1 MKRKDEN
8 NNTLD
13 WIIKIILIIIIIFLL
28 IHNCSLIKKNREY
41 ENSGGNIDIIEIG
54 CDDNKCKPIPK
65 EIESITFDDNKVSI
79 KKGDSLKLIVSINP
93 VELSSSK
100 LTWKSSDES
109 IVTVDEFGNIK
120 GINNGKAIITV
131 TTPNEKTA
139 TCTVEVVND
148 KVDVKKINLSVSKNT
163 ITVGSVTQVKA
174 KVEPSNATNRELVWT
189 SSDSSI
195 ATVDANG
202 IVKGIKNGTVTITAK
217 TKDGKVVASTKITVK
232 VPEPVIENIKFSQ
245 DNISIKKDDTLGLTV
260 VVTPSE
266 LSSSKLTWK
275 SSDENIVTVDESG
288 KIKGINVGSATITVT
303 SSNGKTATCKVNVV
317 EESIEVQE
325 IVLTPL
331 EKTIGNNRT
340 TQVIADIKPE
350 NATNRELVWTSSD
363 SSVATV
369 DANGVVKGIKNGIV
383 TITAKT
389 KDGKVVAST
398 KIIIDENINNE
409 KLSVYDDDH
418 TPVTW
423 DGANDL
429 KIFEKTLYTVD
440 GKIAPESSNTYQ
452 FVVRNNTKYNIK
464 YDIDFIETNPYN
476 INMKYK
482 LKKNDTYLI
491 DHYVSASELNITDM
505 PLNSSNNDTYY
516 LEWKW
521 ISSDND
527 TQIGKV
533 GNASYGLKIEIKA
546 ESTNG

>member
-8 NNTLD
+8 NKTLD

-28 IHNCSLIKKNREY
+28 IHNCSLMKKNREY

-54 CDDNKCKPIPK
+54 CDDNRCKPIPK
-65 EIESITFDDNKVSI
+65 EIESIAFDDNKVSI

-109 IVTVDEFGNIK
+109 IVTVDENGIITGIK
-120 GINNGKAIITV
+120 NGKAVITV
-131 TTPNEKTA
+131 TSSNEKTA

-148 KVDVKKINLSVSKNT
+148 SVNVKKINLSVSKNT
-163 ITVGSVTQVKA
+163 ITVGSVIQVKA

-189 SSDSSI
+189 SSDPSI

-245 DNISIKKDDTLGLTV
+245 DNVSIKKDDTLGLTV
-260 VVTPSE
+260 IVTPSE

-275 SSDENIVTVDESG
+275 TSDESVVTVDESG

-303 SSNGKTATCKVNVV
+303 SANGKTATCKVNVV

-409 KLSVYDDDH
+409 KLSVFDDDH

-491 DHYVSASELNITDM
+491 DHYVSASEINVIDV

-527 TQIGKV
+527 TQIGKA

>member
-1 MKRKDEN
+1 MKRKEDN
-8 NNTLD
+8 NKTLD
-13 WIIKIILIIIIIFLL
+13 WIIKIVLIVIIIFLL
-28 IHNCSLIKKNREY
+28 IHNCCLIKKNKEY

-65 EIESITFDDNKVSI
+65 EIESIAFDDNKVSI

-100 LTWKSSDES
+100 LTWKSSDEN
-109 IVTVDEFGNIK
+109 IVTVDENGIIK
-120 GINNGKAIITV
+120 GIKNGKAIITV
-131 TTPNEKTA
+131 TTPNGKTA

-148 KVDVKKINLSVSKNT
+148 SVDVKKINLSVPKNT

-174 KVEPSNATNRELVWT
+174 KVEPSNATNRELIWT
-189 SSDSSI
+189 SSDPSV
-195 ATVDANG
+195 ATVDSNG
-202 IVKGIKNGTVTITAK
+202 IVKGIKNGVVTITAK
-217 TKDGKVVASTKITVK
+217 TKDGKVVASIKLTVK
-232 VPEPVIENIKFSQ
+232 VPEPVVENIKFSQ

-260 VVTPSE
+260 IVTPSE

-275 SSDENIVTVDESG
+275 SSNESIVTVDESG
-288 KIKGINVGSATITVT
+288 KIKGISVGTATITVT
-303 SSNGKTATCKVNVV
+303 SSNGKTATCKVNVT
-317 EESIEVQE
+317 EEAIEVQE

-331 EKTIGNNRT
+331 EKTIGNGRT
-340 TQVIADIKPE
+340 TQVIADILPE

-363 SSVATV
+363 PSVATV
-369 DANGVVKGIKNGIV
+369 DANGVVKGIKDGIV

-389 KDGKVVAST
+389 KDGRVVAST
-398 KIIIDENINNE
+398 KIIVDENINDE
-409 KLSVYDDDH
+409 KLSVYDDEH

-429 KIFEKTLYTVD
+429 KIFEKTLYTMD

-464 YDIDFIETNPYN
+464 YNIDFIETNPYN

-491 DHYVSASELNITDM
+491 DHYVPASELNINDM
-505 PLNSSNNDTYY
+505 TLDSSNNDTYY

-521 ISSDND
+521 VSSDND
-527 TQIGKV
+527 TQIGKTE
-533 GNASYGLKIEIKA
+533 NANYGLKIEIKA

>member
-1 MKRKDEN
+1 MKRKEDN
-8 NNTLD
+8 NKTLD
-13 WIIKIILIIIIIFLL
+13 WIIKIVLILIIIFLL
-28 IHNCSLIKKNREY
+28 IHNCCLVKKNKEY

-65 EIESITFDDNKVSI
+65 EIESIAFDDNKVSI

-109 IVTVDEFGNIK
+109 IVTVDEFGIIK
-120 GINNGKAIITV
+120 GIKNGKAVITV
-131 TTPNEKTA
+131 TTPNGKTA

-148 KVDVKKINLSVSKNT
+148 SVDVKKINLSVPKNT

-174 KVEPSNATNRELVWT
+174 KVEPSNATNRELIWT
-189 SSDSSI
+189 SSDKSI
-195 ATVDANG
+195 ATVDSNG
-202 IVKGIKNGTVTITAK
+202 IVKGIKSGTVTITAK

-232 VPEPVIENIKFSQ
+232 VPAPVIENIKFSQ

-260 VVTPSE
+260 IVTPSE

-275 SSDENIVTVDESG
+275 SSDESIVTVDESG
-288 KIKGINVGSATITVT
+288 KIKGISVGTATITVT
-303 SSNGKTATCKVNVV
+303 SSNGKTATCKVNVT
-317 EESIEVQE
+317 EEAIEVQE

-331 EKTIGNNRT
+331 EKTIGNGRT

-363 SSVATV
+363 PSVATV
-369 DANGVVKGIKNGIV
+369 DANGVVKGIKDGIV

-398 KIIIDENINNE
+398 KIIIDENINDE
-409 KLSVYDDDH
+409 KLSVFDDEH

-491 DHYVSASELNITDM
+491 DHYVSASELNINDM
-505 PLNSSNNDTYY
+505 TLESSNNDTYY

-521 ISSDND
+521 VSSDND
-527 TQIGKV
+527 TQIGTTA
-533 GNASYGLKIEIKA
+533 NASYGLKIEIKA

>member
-1 MKRKDEN
+1 MKRKEDN
-8 NNTLD
+8 NKTLD
-13 WIIKIILIIIIIFLL
+13 WIIKIVLIVIIIFLL
-28 IHNCSLIKKNREY
+28 IHNCCLIKKNKEY

-65 EIESITFDDNKVSI
+65 EIESIAFDDNKVSI

-100 LTWKSSDES
+100 ITWKSSDDS
-109 IVTVDEFGNIK
+109 IVTVDEFGIIK
-120 GINNGKAIITV
+120 GIKNGKAIITV
-131 TTPNEKTA
+131 TTPNGKTA

-148 KVDVKKINLSVSKNT
+148 SVNVKKINLSVPKNT
-163 ITVGSVTQVKA
+163 ITVGSVTQVKT

-189 SSDSSI
+189 SSDKSI
-195 ATVDANG
+195 ATVDSNG
-202 IVKGIKNGTVTITAK
+202 IVKGIKNGVVTITAK
-217 TKDGKVVASTKITVK
+217 TKDGKVVASIKLTVK
-232 VPEPVIENIKFSQ
+232 VPEPVIENLKFSQ
-245 DNISIKKDDTLGLTV
+245 DNVSIKKDDTLGLTV

-275 SSDENIVTVDESG
+275 SSDESIVTVDEFG
-288 KIKGINVGSATITVT
+288 KIKGISVGTATITVT
-303 SSNGKTATCKVNVV
+303 SSNGKTATCKVNVT

-331 EKTIGNNRT
+331 EKTIGNGRT
-340 TQVIADIKPE
+340 TQVIADILPE

-363 SSVATV
+363 PSVATV
-369 DANGVVKGIKNGIV
+369 DSNGVVKGIKDGIV

-389 KDGKVVAST
+389 KDGKVVATT
-398 KIIIDENINNE
+398 KIIIDENINDE

-491 DHYVSASELNITDM
+491 DHYVSASELNVIDVQ
-505 PLNSSNNDTYY
+505 LNSSNNDTYY

-521 ISSDND
+521 VSSDND
-527 TQIGKV
+527 TQIGTTA
-533 GNASYGLKIEIKA
+533 NASYGLKIEIKA

>member
-1 MKRKDEN
+1 MKRKEDN
-8 NNTLD
+8 NKTLD
-13 WIIKIILIIIIIFLL
+13 WIIKIVLIVIIIFLL
-28 IHNCSLIKKNREY
+28 IHNCCLIKKNKEY

-65 EIESITFDDNKVSI
+65 EIESIAFDDNKVSI

-100 LTWKSSDES
+100 LTWKSSDDS
-109 IVTVDEFGNIK
+109 IVTVDEFGIIK
-120 GINNGKAIITV
+120 GIKNGKAIITV
-131 TTPNEKTA
+131 TTPNGKTA

-148 KVDVKKINLSVSKNT
+148 SVNVKKINLTVPKNT

-189 SSDSSI
+189 SSDPSV
-195 ATVDANG
+195 ATVDSNG
-202 IVKGIKNGTVTITAK
+202 IVKGIKNGVVTITAK
-217 TKDGKVVASTKITVK
+217 TKDGKVVASIKLTVK
-232 VPEPVIENIKFSQ
+232 VPEPVVENIKFSQ

-260 VVTPSE
+260 IVTPSE

-275 SSDENIVTVDESG
+275 SSNESIVTVDESG
-288 KIKGINVGSATITVT
+288 KIKGISVGTATITVT
-303 SSNGKTATCKVNVV
+303 SANGKTATCKVNVT
-317 EESIEVQE
+317 EEAIEVQE

-331 EKTIGNNRT
+331 EKTIGNGRT
-340 TQVIADIKPE
+340 TQVIADILPE

-363 SSVATV
+363 PSVATV
-369 DANGVVKGIKNGIV
+369 DANGVVKGIRNGIV

-389 KDGKVVAST
+389 KDGRVVAST

-409 KLSVYDDDH
+409 KLSVYDDEH

-429 KIFEKTLYTVD
+429 KIFEKTLYTMD

-491 DHYVSASELNITDM
+491 DHYVSASELNINDM
-505 PLNSSNNDTYY
+505 TLDSSNNDTYY

-521 ISSDND
+521 VSSDND
-527 TQIGKV
+527 TQIGKTE
-533 GNASYGLKIEIKA
+533 NANYGLKIEIKA
-546 ESTNG
+546 ESTDG